1 MYVFLIVLLPF
12 VLRCCAGCTREKPA
26 VIRYKE
32 LTGGASA
39 DAGNIEAAVTEQPS
53 K

>member
-1 MYVFLIVLLPF
+1 
-12 VLRCCAGCTREKPA
+12 

-39 DAGNIEAAVTEQPS
+39 DGGNVEAAVTEQPS